1 MIAMAIEEAKVMAE
15 QAKAELYS
23 RITLQFV
30 LGLAVILTFSAYAY
44 YNIQFVILSELAG
57 TELIDA
63 WGVMWSDVTQ
73 VILGILVGIGITS
86 VDGGSK

>member
-1 MIAMAIEEAKVMAE
+1 MTAVESARAMAEE
-15 QAKAELYS
+15 AKAELYS

-30 LGLAVILTFSAYAY
+30 LGVAVILTFSTYAY
-44 YNIQFVILSELAG
+44 YNIQFVLLSGLTG

-63 WGVMWSDVTQ
+63 WGVIWGDVTN

-86 VDGGSK
+86 APLGGSD

>member
-1 MIAMAIEEAKVMAE
+1 MAIEEAKVMAE

-30 LGLAVILTFSAYAY
+30 LGLAVILTFSAYSY
-44 YNIQFVILSELAG
+44 YNIQFVIMSELAG

>member
-1 MIAMAIEEAKVMAE
+1 MTSVENARAMVEE
-15 QAKAELYS
+15 AKAELYS

-30 LGLAVILTFSAYAY
+30 LGLSVIFTFVAYGY
-44 YNIQFVILSELAG
+44 YNIQFLLLSELTG
-57 TELIDA
+57 TELITA

-86 VDGGSK
+86 TSNGGY

>member
-30 LGLAVILTFSAYAY
+30 LGLAVILTFSAYSY
-44 YNIQFVILSELAG
+44 YNIQFVIMSELAG